1 MLRYKRLMVG
11 LDLTAMDEVLIRT
24 AAAWQELTGAEK
36 IYFVHVGRD
45 LYWPEGIMQTL
56 PSEGKPIDES
66 LLAAMQAKVRAV
78 FGEAPKAEIACEV
91 IEGSPLAQLTHWAKV
106 KKIDLILV
114 GKNTRSK
121 VPG

>member
-1 MLRYKRLMVG
+1 
-11 LDLTAMDEVLIRT
+11 
-24 AAAWQELTGAEK
+24 
-36 IYFVHVGRD
+36 
-45 LYWPEGIMQTL
+45 MQNL

-114 GKNTRSK
+114 GKKHTLKGTGVVPGKLARTCRTSVLFVPEK
-121 VPG
+121 VPEQLRRILVPVNFSD